1 MTPEDLARAAAAEIT
16 KAAPAPLYAVK
27 LEGGHRSPQIG
38 ALAAA
43 LAKAQ
48 GEIGIALRDS
58 KVDMQLRDNKGR
70 VRYNYADLA
79 SVTSACRGPLAKNG
93 LAVSQ
98 PVSRNKDGSSVVVTS
113 ILMHASGE
121 WISSEL
127 AMGLS
132 SHTPQAVGIA
142 ITYCRRY
149 ALASLVGVVAA
160 DEDDETELAEH
171 ATAGP
176 AKTADVARQAPKP
189 HDPVVSK
196 TKSEPTKATKK
207 VAPAPEQAVVPSEQ
221 DPADDL
227 ASTVAREYAWATA
240 CKIWGREKAQAELTE
255 RFPGVSLKALKR
267 SQATELMR
275 SLGQLL
281 EDKYTAEV
289 QF

>member
-1 MTPEDLARAAAAEIT
+1 MTPEELARAAAAEIT

-171 ATAGP
+171 ATAGHT
-176 AKTADVARQAPKP
+176 KTSDVARQAPKP
-189 HDPVVSK
+189 HEPVVSK
-196 TKSEPTKATKK
+196 TKPEPGKATKK
-207 VAPAPEQAVVPSEQ
+207 VAPAPEQAVPSEQ
-221 DPADDL
+221 APADDL
-227 ASTVAREYAWATA
+227 APTETREYAWATA

-255 RFPGVSLKALKR
+255 RFPGVSLKALKN
-267 SQATELMR
+267 SQARELVT
-275 SLGQLL
+275 SLEQLL

>member
-1 MTPEDLARAAAAEIT
+1 MTPEELARAAAAEIT

-70 VRYNYADLA
+70 VRYTYADLA

-93 LAVSQ
+93 LAISQ

-113 ILMHASGE
+113 ILMHSSGE

-176 AKTADVARQAPKP
+176 AKTSDVARQAPKQ
-189 HDPVVSK
+189 HEPVVSK
-196 TKSEPTKATKK
+196 TKPEPGKATKK
-207 VAPAPEQAVVPSEQ
+207 VAPAPEQDVLSEQ
-221 DPADDL
+221 DPEDEL
-227 ASTVAREYAWATA
+227 APAETREYAWATA
-240 CKIWGREKAQAELTE
+240 CKIWGRENAQAQLIEK
-255 RFPGVSLKALKR
+255 FPGISLKGLKK
-267 SQATELMR
+267 SQAKAVVI
-275 SLGQLL
+275 SLEQLL

-289 QF
+289 EF